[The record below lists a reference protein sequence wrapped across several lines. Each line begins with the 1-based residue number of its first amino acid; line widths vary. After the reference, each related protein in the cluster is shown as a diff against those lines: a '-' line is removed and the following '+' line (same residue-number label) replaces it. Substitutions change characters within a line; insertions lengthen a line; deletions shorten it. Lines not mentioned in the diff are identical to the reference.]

1 MPTYRLSVTDATGN
15 TILAAVTISTYPC
28 DARAEPCASETPPDD
43 GGWAVMWAQSGGE
56 ARSHAP
62 VYSSAATMSRIFQS
76 EGGAYQ
82 AARQGV
88 YDHYRNSLHQNVRLA
103 P

>member
-1 MPTYRLSVTDATGN
+1 MPTYRLSVTDPTGN

-28 DARAEPCASETPPDD
+28 DARAEPFASDTPPED
-43 GGWAVMWAQSGGE
+43 GGWAVTWAQAGGE

-62 VYSSAATMSRIFQS
+62 VYSAGASRIFAS
-76 EGGAYQ
+76 ETSAYQ

-88 YDHYRNSLHQNVRLA
+88 YDHYRNSLHQNVRLD